1 MATYIGFSTDS
12 RFKNFK
18 ATDFELAVED
28 LLNHFNIR
36 VGEKLMNP
44 NFGCIVWDML
54 FENFTDD
61 VRALVIENIS
71 EIVDAEPRLNLNTIS
86 VDEYDQGLQVGL
98 ELQYVNSATATS
110 LSVFFD
116 QNSDKIYVASEG

>member
-1 MATYIGFSTDS
+1 MATYLGFSTDS
-12 RFKNFK
+12 KFKNFR

-61 VRALVIENIS
+61 VRTVVIENIG
-71 EIVDAEPRLNLNTIS
+71 EIIDAEPRLNLNTIS
-86 VDEYDQGLQVGL
+86 VDEYDQGLQINL
-98 ELQYVNSATATS
+98 ELQYVNSSLATN

-116 QNSDKIYVASEG
+116 QNSDKVYVAG

>member
-1 MATYIGFSTDS
+1 MSTYLGFSTDPK
-12 RFKNFK
+12 FKNFK

-44 NFGCIVWDML
+44 TFGCIVWDML
-54 FENFTDD
+54 FENFTDE
-61 VRALVIENIS
+61 VRKLVVENIGA
-71 EIVDAEPRLNLNTIS
+71 IVDAEPRLNLNSITA
-86 VDEYDQGLQVGL
+86 DEYDQGLQVNL
-98 ELQYVNSATATS
+98 ELQYVNSPMATS

-116 QNSDKIYVASEG
+116 QNSSQIYVAK

>member
-98 ELQYVNSATATS
+98 ELQYVNSATATN

>member
-1 MATYIGFSTDS
+1 MATYLGFSTDPK
-12 RFKNFK
+12 FKNFK
-18 ATDFELAVED
+18 ATDFELAIED

-54 FENFTDD
+54 FENFTDT
-61 VRALVIENIS
+61 VRAAVIDNIG
-71 EIVDAEPRLNLNTIS
+71 EIIDSEPRLNLVSIN
-86 VDEYDQGLQVGL
+86 VDEYDQGLQIDL
-98 ELQYVNSATATS
+98 ELQFVNSPLATS

-116 QNSDKIYVASEG
+116 QNSDQIYVAG

>member
-1 MATYIGFSTDS
+1 MATYLGFSTDS
-12 RFKNFK
+12 KFKNFR

-61 VRALVIENIS
+61 VRTVVIENIG
-71 EIVDAEPRLNLNTIS
+71 EIIDAEPRLNLNTIS
-86 VDEYDQGLQVGL
+86 VDEYDQGLQINL
-98 ELQYVNSATATS
+98 ELQYVNSSMATN

-116 QNSDKIYVASEG
+116 QNSDKVYVAG